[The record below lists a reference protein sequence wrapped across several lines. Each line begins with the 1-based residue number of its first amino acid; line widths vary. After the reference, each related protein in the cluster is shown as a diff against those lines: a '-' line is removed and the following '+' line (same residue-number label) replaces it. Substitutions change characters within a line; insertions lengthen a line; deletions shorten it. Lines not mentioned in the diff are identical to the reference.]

1 MGKYINNNL
10 INGEYLVFETNYH
23 WILYFNHLI
32 LSIITLGI
40 YPYLIS
46 KFSEFGITNKRLII
60 KTGVLSRKTLELNLS
75 KIESVIVNQS
85 ILGRI
90 LGYGSIGVIGTGGTK
105 EYFVSIKN
113 PLEFRRKFQELS
125 NKYNINN
132 FFGESTG
139 ILPSPKILHSFI
151 LPFIVA
157 ISFSV
162 IINLFS

>member
-1 MGKYINNNL
+1 MGKYIDNNL
-10 INGEYLVFETNYH
+10 IKDEYIVYETNYH

-32 LSIITLGI
+32 SSIITLGI
-40 YPYLIS
+40 YPYLVS

-60 KTGVLSRKTLELNLS
+60 KTGIFSRRTLELNLS
-75 KIESVIVNQS
+75 KIESVNVNQS

-125 NKYNINN
+125 N
-132 FFGESTG
+132 
-139 ILPSPKILHSFI
+139 
-151 LPFIVA
+151 
-157 ISFSV
+157 
-162 IINLFS
+162 

>member
-1 MGKYINNNL
+1 MGKYIDNNL
-10 INGEYLVFETNYH
+10 IKDEYIVYETNYH

-32 LSIITLGI
+32 SSIITLGI
-40 YPYLIS
+40 YPYLVS

-60 KTGVLSRKTLELNLS
+60 KTGILSRRTLELNLS
-75 KIESVIVNQS
+75 KIESVNVNQS

-125 NKYNINN
+125 N
-132 FFGESTG
+132 
-139 ILPSPKILHSFI
+139 
-151 LPFIVA
+151 
-157 ISFSV
+157 
-162 IINLFS
+162 

>member
-10 INGEYLVFETNYH
+10 IKDEYLIYETKYH

-32 LSIITLGI
+32 SSLITLGV
-40 YPYLIS
+40 YPYLVS

-60 KTGVLSRKTLELNLS
+60 KTGILSRRTLELNLS
-75 KIESVIVNQS
+75 KIESVNVNQS
-85 ILGRI
+85 LLGRM

-125 NKYNINN
+125 N
-132 FFGESTG
+132 
-139 ILPSPKILHSFI
+139 
-151 LPFIVA
+151 
-157 ISFSV
+157 
-162 IINLFS
+162 

>member
-1 MGKYINNNL
+1 MGNYINNNL

-23 WILYFNHLI
+23 WILYFNHLF

-75 KIESVIVNQS
+75 KIESVNVNQS

-125 NKYNINN
+125 N
-132 FFGESTG
+132 
-139 ILPSPKILHSFI
+139 
-151 LPFIVA
+151 
-157 ISFSV
+157 
-162 IINLFS
+162 

>member
-1 MGKYINNNL
+1 MGKYIDNNL
-10 INGEYLVFETNYH
+10 INDEYIVYETNYH

-32 LSIITLGI
+32 SSIITLGI
-40 YPYLIS
+40 YPYLVS

-60 KTGVLSRKTLELNLS
+60 KTGIFSRRTLELNLS
-75 KIESVIVNQS
+75 KIESVNVNQS

-125 NKYNINN
+125 NKNVTND
-132 FFGESTG
+132 
-139 ILPSPKILHSFI
+139 
-151 LPFIVA
+151 
-157 ISFSV
+157 
-162 IINLFS
+162 

>member
-10 INGEYLVFETNYH
+10 IKDEHLIYETKYH

-32 LSIITLGI
+32 PSLMTLGI
-40 YPYLIS
+40 YPYLVS

-60 KTGVLSRKTLELNLS
+60 KTGILSRRTLELNLS
-75 KIESVIVNQS
+75 KIESVNVNQS
-85 ILGRI
+85 LLGRI

-125 NKYNINN
+125 N
-132 FFGESTG
+132 
-139 ILPSPKILHSFI
+139 
-151 LPFIVA
+151 
-157 ISFSV
+157 
-162 IINLFS
+162 